1 MPSTYSG
8 LKFEL
13 IATGEQLLTWGD
25 TTNTNVGTAIEQ
37 AIAGYGTATF
47 ATDADT
53 TLGYSN
59 SNTPQTFRNMVLNV
73 TSAVSLTL
81 TRNLVVPTTP
91 KMYFIFNN
99 TTGSQSIV
107 VKTSAGS
114 GITVPNGAK
123 MMVYC
128 DGTNVVES
136 VTRFG
141 SLSLG
146 SPLSVANG
154 GTGAATLT
162 GILRGNGTG
171 AFSAAVADADYLV
184 PPAGTA
190 ILKANSGGALANAVA
205 GTDFVAPNSNTQL
218 SSLGVGTAA
227 SGTTGEIRATN
238 NVTAF
243 FSSDARLKENVAVIA
258 DPLYKLNQIN
268 GVTFDWTQE
277 YIEAHGGEDG
287 YFVRRKDVGL
297 IAQEVEAALPE
308 LVVNREDGYKALK
321 YDRVVALLVEA
332 VKELHKEVVALKG
345 NK

>member
-1 MPSTYSG
+1 
-8 LKFEL
+8 
-13 IATGEQLLTWGD
+13 
-25 TTNTNVGTAIEQ
+25 
-37 AIAGYGTATF
+37 
-47 ATDADT
+47 
-53 TLGYSN
+53 
-59 SNTPQTFRNMVLNV
+59 
-73 TSAVSLTL
+73 
-81 TRNLVVPTTP
+81 
-91 KMYFIFNN
+91 MYFIFNN

-114 GITVPNGAK
+114 GITVPNGEK

-146 SPLSVANG
+146 SLSLGSPLSVANG
-154 GTGAATLT
+154 GTGAATLS
-162 GILRGNGTG
+162 GILRGNGAG
-171 AFSAAVADADYLV
+171 AFTAAVAGTDYLV

-243 FSSDARLKENVAVIA
+243 FSSDARLKENVAAITN
-258 DPLYKLNQIN
+258 PLYKLNQIN

-332 VKELHKEVVALKG
+332 VKELHKEVLALKG